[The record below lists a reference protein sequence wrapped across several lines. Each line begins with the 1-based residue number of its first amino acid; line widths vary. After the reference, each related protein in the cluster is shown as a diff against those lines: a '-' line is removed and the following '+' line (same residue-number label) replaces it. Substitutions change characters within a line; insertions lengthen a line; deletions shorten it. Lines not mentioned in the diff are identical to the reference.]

1 MLNTRRL
8 NQLTQRMKTMTR
20 NHAQP
25 IRQWLLTGLL
35 VGASLTFWDCSGK
48 KENSSE
54 SSSTSTTT
62 DSADATAD
70 SSVMG
75 RQGDTLNSSSMNAPQ
90 QAPPDS
96 ASARGAVVPAEV
108 EVKAKK

>member
-1 MLNTRRL
+1 M
-8 NQLTQRMKTMTR
+8 MTR
-20 NHAQP
+20 NKAMQV
-25 IRQWLLTGLL
+25 RSWLMTGLL

-54 SSSTSTTT
+54 SN
-62 DSADATAD
+62 SADATAD

-96 ASARGAVVPAEV
+96 ASARGAVVPAEIK
-108 EVKAKK
+108 VKVKK